1 MILIQA
7 TGSKILQTIEYLSR
21 RCVSRRTYVP
31 TPHQVVGWESKGK
44 IIASELQ
51 SMATALCQTSIE
63 LCKILGQESLKQDLV
78 ASHLDQAGTWLDQ
91 VAVKVTRLLLGT
103 LLDAKRT
110 HGLANAKLA
119 AIKMPGPHED
129 SYKKAGVKHVGH
141 LADLSRA
148 VEEDVQ
154 KMKDLRSAMSKL
166 KSSKFSLNGDG
177 ACAVLLGEWQQK
189 HGWDPLQP
197 IPGDTESLVTCKIS
211 MFHVAA
217 VAAKCLVRSEAIQGG
232 SPDAKTLKNL
242 QDIAV
247 TLQTK
252 CDCLPDEETDL
263 KKHGGALVE
272 ECESFYKGSSKRK
285 STSAAEKLTAKV
297 HKVAPKPETEDAVT
311 PSGQILAATSQVAA
325 DKEKTPQ
332 GVENTRQ
339 QDKDMS
345 GQDNKDKKEKD
356 ASKKEKKNKKEKKE
370 KKDKKNK
377 KKQHDK
383 KEKKDKTEK
392 KEKKEKE
399 GGAAEA
405 ETGSKR
411 KKEKEVAPT
420 PKAKA
425 KALAASAK
433 AEPKAK
439 GGGRGRGRG
448 RGRGQ

>member
-1 MILIQA
+1 MRAAAGMCILFTDTTCQRVLHACSSWYVVSAARSFRSPMLKRKMCVGHCMKVSRLNVFLFMILIQA
-7 TGSKILQTIEYLSR
+7 TGSKVLQTIEYLSR

-91 VAVKVTRLLLGT
+91 VAAKVTRLLLGT

-197 IPGDTESLVTCKIS
+197 IPGETDSLVTCKIS

-217 VAAKCLVRSEAIQGG
+217 VAAKCLVRSEVVQGG

-247 TLQTK
+247 TLQTRVR
-252 CDCLPDEETDL
+252 L
-263 KKHGGALVE
+263 
-272 ECESFYKGSSKRK
+272 
-285 STSAAEKLTAKV
+285 
-297 HKVAPKPETEDAVT
+297 
-311 PSGQILAATSQVAA
+311 LA
-325 DKEKTPQ
+325 
-332 GVENTRQ
+332 R
-339 QDKDMS
+339 
-345 GQDNKDKKEKD
+345 
-356 ASKKEKKNKKEKKE
+356 
-370 KKDKKNK
+370 
-377 KKQHDK
+377 
-383 KEKKDKTEK
+383 
-392 KEKKEKE
+392 
-399 GGAAEA
+399 
-405 ETGSKR
+405 
-411 KKEKEVAPT
+411 
-420 PKAKA
+420 
-425 KALAASAK
+425 
-433 AEPKAK
+433 
-439 GGGRGRGRG
+439 
-448 RGRGQ
+448 

>member
-1 MILIQA
+1 
-7 TGSKILQTIEYLSR
+7 
-21 RCVSRRTYVP
+21 
-31 TPHQVVGWESKGK
+31 
-44 IIASELQ
+44 
-51 SMATALCQTSIE
+51 MANSLCQTSIE

-197 IPGDTESLVTCKIS
+197 IPGETESLVTCKIS

-405 ETGSKR
+405 GTGSKR